1 MPRGDRTGP
10 AGMGPMTGRAM
21 GYCAGNAQPGYAS
34 PGFGAGAGLGFGRG
48 FRGGGWG
55 RRNMYYATGLP
66 AWARYGAVPG
76 GYAVPPVAPQWP
88 AEDEAVA
95 LKQEAEM
102 LEASLNNIKQRL
114 DQLAGETGEE

>member
-1 MPRGDRTGP
+1 MPRGDGTGP
-10 AGMGPMTGRAM
+10 QGMGSMTGRAM
-21 GYCAGNAQPGYAS
+21 GFCAGYAQPGYAN
-34 PGFGAGAGLGFGRG
+34 PAFGRG

-66 AWARYGAVPG
+66 GWARYGAVPRE
-76 GYAVPPVAPQWP
+76 YAVPPVAPQWS
-88 AEDEAVA
+88 AENEAAA

-114 DQLAGETGEE
+114 DQLAGEAEE

>member
-1 MPRGDRTGP
+1 MPRGDGTGP
-10 AGMGPMTGRAM
+10 QGMGSMTGRAM
-21 GYCAGNAQPGYAS
+21 GFCAGYAQPGYAS
-34 PGFGAGAGLGFGRG
+34 PGFGAGTGLGFGRG

-66 AWARYGAVPG
+66 GWARYGAVPR
-76 GYAVPPVAPQWP
+76 GYAVPPVAPQWS
-88 AEDEAVA
+88 AENEAAA

-114 DQLAGETGEE
+114 DQLAGEAEE